1 MSCVLCP
8 TQLCAEVS
16 ALEAALGTA
25 RGEGER
31 QGVALEEAGRSRAEL
46 AKERAGLVVQ
56 LTASEREN
64 ASLTEELVAFRSNTL
79 L

>member
-1 MSCVLCP
+1 M
-8 TQLCAEVS
+8 QLCAEVS
-16 ALEAALGTA
+16 ALETALAAS

-56 LTASEREN
+56 LTASEKEN
-64 ASLTEELVAFRSNTL
+64 ASLTEELAAFRCDTQMKHT
-79 L
+79 